1 MPSVRLIPQLLCGLA
16 TAAALVMSAGAQ
28 AQNKSTRLVVG
39 FPPGGPIDA
48 VARIMSEQ
56 LGREL
61 GQTVVVENKAG
72 ANAGIAA
79 EFVAKSTPDGTTLLI
94 STAGAMTI
102 SPALYDKLAADPF
115 RDLAPVSL
123 VVNTDEVLVR
133 PA

>member
-72 ANAGIAA
+72 ANAGIASHA
-79 EFVAKSTPDGTTLLI
+79 QLPSH
-94 STAGAMTI
+94 
-102 SPALYDKLAADPF
+102 
-115 RDLAPVSL
+115 
-123 VVNTDEVLVR
+123 
-133 PA
+133 